1 MINDQF
7 DYIYQNDAELRQM
20 LGDQVAGMSLEDK
33 YSIMNSYMKHGGVQG
48 LLMDDENEGLDADEA
63 KAIEDQFNEIY
74 QEDAKLREVL
84 QDQTPQ
90 TLSLREKYE
99 LLVAYK
105 KGGGVEGLLGAPGD
119 EDEEKSVV
127 IHNGQKFT
135 KVQIEGDAN
144 DYFMDE

>member
-1 MINDQF
+1 
-7 DYIYQNDAELRQM
+7 
-20 LGDQVAGMSLEDK
+20 MSLEDK
-33 YSIMNSYMKHGGVQG
+33 YSIMQSYMKHGGVQG
-48 LLMDDENEGLDADEA
+48 LLMEDESEQFDPEEA

-74 QEDAKLREVL
+74 QDDAKLREVL
-84 QDQTPQ
+84 QDSTPQ
-90 TLSLREKYE
+90 TLTIREKYE

-105 KGGGVEGLLGAPGD
+105 KGGGVEGLIGAAGE

-127 IHNGQKFT
+127 IHNGMKFT

>member
-1 MINDQF
+1 MEDESEQF
-7 DYIYQNDAELRQM
+7 DPE
-20 LGDQVAGMSLEDK
+20 
-33 YSIMNSYMKHGGVQG
+33 
-48 LLMDDENEGLDADEA
+48 EA

-74 QEDAKLREVL
+74 QDDAKLREVL
-84 QDQTPQ
+84 QDSTPQ
-90 TLSLREKYE
+90 TLTIREKYE

-105 KGGGVEGLLGAPGD
+105 KGGGVEGLIGAAGE

-127 IHNGQKFT
+127 IHNGMKFT